1 MKKKYT
7 RLTNNPRLDRD
18 IKLAL
23 HYFGYDSETQNE
35 QSIEAA
41 IKMALT
47 CFLADRVEGYSI
59 FTGEVDDRN

>member
-1 MKKKYT
+1 MAKKYT

-18 IKLAL
+18 IKLVL
-23 HYFGYDSETQNE
+23 HYFGYSPETQDDR
-35 QSIEAA
+35 SIEAA

-59 FTGEVDDRN
+59 FTGEVGDRN